1 MQKIEHRAFSGE
13 LRAEGENG
21 TVLVGVV
28 FPYGVGSRIGGKFT
42 EIWTAGAVG
51 SISEIRAN
59 VMHSRGRA
67 LAVHKPG
74 GGLAFENTA
83 TELRARIELPATTEG
98 RDVGILVARGV
109 LSGLSAEFRATRD
122 AWVGTQR
129 TILEAELLGLAVVD
143 SPAHETAL
151 VEIEARYAASEH
163 REAAPLRRRVWL

>member
-1 MQKIEHRAFSGE
+1 MHNEIEHRSVE
-13 LRAEGENG
+13 LRAESEG
-21 TVLVGVV
+21 VLSGVLI
-28 FPYGVGSRIGGKFT
+28 PYGVPSTIGGKFT

-59 VMHSRGRA
+59 VMHARGRA

-129 TILEAELLGLAVVD
+129 TILAAQLTGVGIVD
-143 SPAHETAL
+143 TPAHETAL